1 MPSEPTTQSST
12 DLINGAS
19 VALVGA
25 GVLTF
30 ALFPLAVP
38 LLILTGIALVPL
50 LIPVVAIGILAA
62 AIVLPIRVARSLRS
76 RRARPPRVGAAA
88 VARHRLQV
96 SAR

>member
-1 MPSEPTTQSST
+1 MPSEPTTQPST
-12 DLINGAS
+12 DLISGAS

-25 GVLTF
+25 GALTF

-38 LLILTGIALVPL
+38 LLILTGVALVPF

-76 RRARPPRVGAAA
+76 RRARPPRVAAAA
-88 VARHRLQV
+88 VAQHRLRV